1 MRRDM
6 VRDRSRRA
14 IIAGIATVLWMA
26 YMVVGLSV
34 IDAVAPTVGGSGP
47 EGAAA
52 FVGLVSG
59 VVTVGL
65 IMWAASD

>member
-1 MRRDM
+1 M
-6 VRDRSRRA
+6 VRNRSRRG
-14 IIAGIATVLWMA
+14 IIAAVATVLWLGFM
-26 YMVVGLSV
+26 MVVLPI
-34 IDAVAPTVGGSGP
+34 IDATLPTVGGEGP

-52 FVGLVSG
+52 FVGLVTG

>member
-1 MRRDM
+1 M
-6 VRDRSRRA
+6 VRDRKARS
-14 IIAGIATVLWMA
+14 IIAGIALVLWLGYMA
-26 YMVVGLSV
+26 IGLAL
-34 IDAVAPTVGGSGP
+34 IDSLLPTVGGEGP

-52 FVGLVSG
+52 FVGLVTG

>member
-1 MRRDM
+1 M

-14 IIAGIATVLWMA
+14 IIAGVATVIWLAFMA
-26 YMVVGLSV
+26 IGLPI
-34 IDAVAPTVGGSGP
+34 IDSLAPTVGGEGP
-47 EGAAA
+47 EGTVA
-52 FVGLVSG
+52 FFGIIFG

>member
-1 MRRDM
+1 M

-14 IIAGIATVLWMA
+14 IIAAVATVIWLAFMA
-26 YMVVGLSV
+26 IGLPV
-34 IDAVAPTVGGSGP
+34 INTVAPTVGGEGP
-47 EGAAA
+47 EGTAA
-52 FVGLVSG
+52 FVGLITG